1 MFCMHEKGPEILC
14 LLIVKKNLI
23 FYSRV
28 INFQVFL
35 IKFQNNLYLY
45 AVFLDIFYVK
55 GYLLLRTNGIH

>member
-1 MFCMHEKGPEILC
+1 MHEKGPEILC